1 MTIGYNY
8 NYTNRKPVDAVSAV
22 RSPNEGRPSA
32 RDLGLPETVVLTY
45 KSPLAAVPRDILDSG
60 ADRGPLS

>member
-22 RSPNEGRPSA
+22 RSPNEDRPSA
-32 RDLGLPETVVLTY
+32 RDLSLPETAVLKY
-45 KSPLAAVPRDILDSG
+45 KSALAVVIIRGLNSG